1 MEREVV
7 SRGRLAIESRRN
19 LRPTVWITYFF
30 DGNRLIPAPLLREY
44 KHLQR
49 EDQKIPPRVL
59 NLRYADKK
67 ALPHSLREITSSLV
81 FTF

>member
-30 DGNRLIPAPLLREY
+30 DGNRLIPTPLLREY
-44 KHLQR
+44 KYLKR
-49 EDQKIPPRVL
+49 EAQKNFPTFL
-59 NLRYADKK
+59 NLSYVDKEI
-67 ALPHSLREITSSLV
+67 LRRSLREITNSLA